1 MKIKGREV
9 ESVDNREMLLQ
20 SALELFYAR
29 GYDAVGVQEI
39 VERAGVTKP
48 TLYYYFGSKLGLLQK
63 LLESQYQMLEQ
74 GIREASQKEGNLP
87 EILYEVAR
95 VFFDFAASHEKF
107 YLFML
112 ALFFSGRENEAFRT
126 VSPFIE
132 NYYNLIVEIFEKAAP
147 QLGNMR
153 GRQKLF
159 AVGFTGVLN
168 HHIMTVSYGQKVDEE
183 FRISNE
189 TTYEIV
195 HQFLYGIYS

>member
-1 MKIKGREV
+1 MVFI
-9 ESVDNREMLLQ
+9 DNKKLLLDA
-20 SALELFYAR
+20 ALDLFYAK

-39 VERAGVTKP
+39 VDRAGVTKP
-48 TLYYYFGSKLGLLQK
+48 TLYYYFGSKIGLLRN
-63 LLESQYQMLEQ
+63 LLERGYSIMEKSVL
-74 GIREASQKEGNLP
+74 EASRMNANLP
-87 EILYEVAR
+87 EVLYKVAR
-95 VFFDFAASHEKF
+95 EFFDYAAAHEKF

-112 ALFFSGRENEAFRT
+112 ALFYSGRENEAYKT

-132 NYYNLIVEIFEKAAP
+132 NYYNMIVGIFENAAS

-168 HHIMTVSYGQKVDEE
+168 HHIMTVSYGLSENEKFE
-183 FRISNE
+183 ISNE

>member
-1 MKIKGREV
+1 M
-9 ESVDNREMLLQ
+9 DNRELIMQ

-39 VERAGVTKP
+39 VDRAGVSKP

-63 LLESQYQMLEQ
+63 LLESQYQVLDQ
-74 GIREASQKEGNLP
+74 GIEEAAKKEGNLP
-87 EILYEVAR
+87 EVLYAVAR
-95 VFFDFAASHEKF
+95 YFFDFAASHEKF

-112 ALFFSGRENEAFRT
+112 ALFYSGRENEAFQT

-132 NYYNLIVEIFEKAAP
+132 SHYNRILSIFETAAP

-153 GRQKLF
+153 GRQRLF

-168 HHIMTVSYGQKVDEE
+168 HHIMTVSYGRKIDEKFE
-183 FRISNE
+183 ISNE

>member
-1 MKIKGREV
+1 MVVLI
-9 ESVDNREMLLQ
+9 DNRELILDA
-20 SALELFYAR
+20 ALDLFYAK

-39 VERAGVTKP
+39 VDRAGVTKP
-48 TLYYYFGSKLGLLQK
+48 TLYYYFGSKIGLLRN
-63 LLESQYQMLEQ
+63 LLERGYSIMEKSVL
-74 GIREASQKEGNLP
+74 EASRMNANLP
-87 EILYEVAR
+87 EVLYKVAR
-95 VFFDFAASHEKF
+95 EFFDYAAAHEKF

-112 ALFFSGRENEAFRT
+112 ALLYSGRENEAYKT

-132 NYYNLIVEIFEKAAP
+132 NYYNMIVGIFENAAS

-168 HHIMTVSYGQKVDEE
+168 HHIMTVSYGLSENEKFE
-183 FRISNE
+183 ISNE

>member
-1 MKIKGREV
+1 M
-9 ESVDNREMLLQ
+9 DNREALLNT
-20 SALELFYAR
+20 ALELFHAR

-39 VERAGVTKP
+39 VDRAGVTKP
-48 TLYYYFGSKLGLLQK
+48 TLYYYFGSKLGLLK
-63 LLESQYQMLEQ
+63 SLLESGYSILEEQ
-74 GIREASQKEGNLP
+74 VLEASRIQANLP
-87 EILYEVAR
+87 EVLYQVAR

-112 ALFFSGRENEAFRT
+112 ALFYSGRENEAFQA
-126 VSPFIE
+126 VSPLIE
-132 NYYNLIVEIFEKAAP
+132 NHYRIIVSIFENASA

-153 GRQKLF
+153 GRQRLF

-168 HHIMTVSYGQKVDEE
+168 HHIMTVSYGLSENEKFE
-183 FRISNE
+183 ISNE